1 MFMDIIYFIGTT
13 SFFIGTTGA
22 LLYFY
27 DKEFVKNMAYEVGY
41 WSIEKYGRAL
51 NWVDSMNFSQD
62 NEEGAFIIYKDN
74 IQRTTDTMPAH
85 DESDLVIYKKY
96 INHKPFYK
104 IINKNESSEDF
115 QPLEKP
121 FLQVEIKY
129 GDKQFEIQDKL
140 QHFYISGNQLTYT
153 FFVWFMKYHFNE
165 TVDGDIEFNVIDN
178 MVNLFSFRG
187 NDKVIHLNIDGYKIE
202 NI

>member
-1 MFMDIIYFIGTT
+1 MFMDIIYLIGTT

-27 DKEFVKNMAYEVGY
+27 DRELVKNMAYDMGY
-41 WSIEKYGRAL
+41 WSIEKYGTAL
-51 NWVDSMNFSQD
+51 NWLDSINFSQD
-62 NEEGAFIIYKDN
+62 EEEEFFISYKDD
-74 IQRTTDTMPAH
+74 IQKITYTIPPYS
-85 DESDLVIYKKY
+85 EGDLVIYKKY

-104 IINKNESSEDF
+104 ILQKNESLENF

-140 QHFYISGNQLTYT
+140 QHFY
-153 FFVWFMKYHFNE
+153 V
-165 TVDGDIEFNVIDN
+165 
-178 MVNLFSFRG
+178 
-187 NDKVIHLNIDGYKIE
+187 
-202 NI
+202 